1 MGPRGVIHLDTH
13 VAVWLYLE
21 DESRIPAAV
30 RRTMDVEDLVVAP
43 MVVLEMEYLHEIGRL
58 TDPPAAVMASLSA
71 GAGLQVSKASFAACV
86 DAALGL
92 TWTRDPFD
100 RLIVGTAVAER
111 APLVT
116 ADRVVREHHAGC
128 LWA

>member
-1 MGPRGVIHLDTH
+1 MIHLDTH

-21 DESRIPAAV
+21 DAARIPAAV
-30 RRTMDVEDLVVAP
+30 RARLDAEDLVLAP

-58 TDPPAAVMASLSA
+58 TDPAAVVVAALAA
-71 GAGLQVSKASFAACV
+71 GAGVSTAKASFAACV

-100 RLIVGTAVAER
+100 RLIVGTAIAER
-111 APLVT
+111 ATLAT
-116 ADRVVREHHAGC
+116 ADRVVREHHADSFWG
-128 LWA
+128 

>member
-1 MGPRGVIHLDTH
+1 MIHLDAH
-13 VAVWLYLE
+13 VALWLYLQ
-21 DESRIPAAV
+21 DAGRIPAAV
-30 RRTMDVEDLVVAP
+30 RRRIDAEDLLVAP
-43 MVVLEMEYLHEIGRL
+43 TVVLEMEYLHEIGRL
-58 TDPPAAVMASLSA
+58 TDPTAAVVASLSA

-86 DAALGL
+86 DVALDL

-100 RLIVGTAVAER
+100 RLIVGAAVAER